1 MICGAGLADRS
12 SSASGQFYCD
22 TDICS
27 QFNTL
32 PQLQLQL
39 SEKTYLDLELFAIVF
54 LKGDLVSLHF
64 LPEFLGQMSS

>member
-1 MICGAGLADRS
+1 MICGAGLTDRS

-54 LKGDLVSLHF
+54 F
-64 LPEFLGQMSS
+64 LRAILFPYIFAGIS